1 MKVREVYLLQL
12 SLIPAG
18 NAKGWT
24 TPPRRLAL
32 VSGKGWNLSKG
43 KGNGEGG
50 GEGRRQGREILTSR
64 FFFFLSD
71 KIFATRK
78 ILLSLK
84 KGVKNFKK
92 KKTFI
97 HCLSGKKRKKQ

>member
-18 NAKGWT
+18 NAKGST

-43 KGNGEGG
+43 KGNREGG
-50 GEGRRQGREILTSR
+50 GGGNGEDKGVKFWPAD
-64 FFFFLSD
+64 FFFFL
-71 KIFATRK
+71 IWQNFCYQ
-78 ILLSLK
+78 
-84 KGVKNFKK
+84 KNFIESQK
-92 KKTFI
+92 
-97 HCLSGKKRKKQ
+97 GR

>member
-18 NAKGWT
+18 NAKGST

-50 GEGRRQGREILTSR
+50 GGGRRQGREILTSR
-64 FFFFLSD
+64 FFFFFDLTKFLLPEKFYWVSKRAL
-71 KIFATRK
+71 KI
-78 ILLSLK
+78 S
-84 KGVKNFKK
+84 KK
-92 KKTFI
+92 KKNLHSLPF
-97 HCLSGKKRKKQ
+97 R